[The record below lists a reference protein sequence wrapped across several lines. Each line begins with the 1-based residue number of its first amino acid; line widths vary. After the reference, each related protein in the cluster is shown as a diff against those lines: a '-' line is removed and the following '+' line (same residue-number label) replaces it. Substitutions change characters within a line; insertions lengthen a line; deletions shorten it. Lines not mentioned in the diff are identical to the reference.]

1 MELHDFLGLLKAKK
15 QTIGSLVVMFLL
27 LGIILTAVQPFKYSS
42 SLRLLVFQSTN
53 NQTALDP
60 YAVTRSNEY
69 LSGVLAK
76 VTQSNSFY
84 ERVINANF
92 AIEQDY
98 FGNTPKKQAKQWLK
112 TVSVKTMGE
121 TGIIAITAY
130 HTDHQQAEQI
140 ARAVGH
146 VLMTQ
151 HTNYHGLGD
160 SVKIKL
166 LDEPITSSYPVR
178 PNLVL
183 NLILAIVLGLVFSLS
198 YIYLLPKSRYDIRI
212 FTRKQKSEAWD
223 QEMPAV
229 AVAEP
234 MPANE
239 LLTAE
244 SLANSLI
251 DNTNWQESVVEA
263 PVSNEE
269 FGRFDNDWFDNHI
282 NEQENKTFNPFK

>member
-98 FGNTPKKQAKQWLK
+98 FGNT
-112 TVSVKTMGE
+112 
-121 TGIIAITAY
+121 
-130 HTDHQQAEQI
+130 
-140 ARAVGH
+140 
-146 VLMTQ
+146 
-151 HTNYHGLGD
+151 
-160 SVKIKL
+160 
-166 LDEPITSSYPVR
+166 
-178 PNLVL
+178 
-183 NLILAIVLGLVFSLS
+183 LS
-198 YIYLLPKSRYDIRI
+198 AMCS
-212 FTRKQKSEAWD
+212 
-223 QEMPAV
+223 
-229 AVAEP
+229 
-234 MPANE
+234 
-239 LLTAE
+239 
-244 SLANSLI
+244 
-251 DNTNWQESVVEA
+251 
-263 PVSNEE
+263 
-269 FGRFDNDWFDNHI
+269 
-282 NEQENKTFNPFK
+282 

>member
-15 QTIGSLVVMFLL
+15 QTICSLVVLFLL
-27 LGIILTAVQPFKYSS
+27 IGIILTAIQPFKYSS

-69 LSGVLAK
+69 LSGVLSK
-76 VTQSNSFY
+76 ITQSNSFY
-84 ERVINANF
+84 TRVINANF
-92 AIEQDY
+92 AIDQNY
-98 FGNTPKKQAKQWLK
+98 FGDTAKKQTKEWLK
-112 TVSVKTMGE
+112 TVSVKTLGD

-130 HTDHQQAEQI
+130 HTDKQQAEQI

-178 PNLVL
+178 PNLAL

-198 YIYLLPKSRYDIRI
+198 YVYLLPEAKYDIRI
-212 FTRKQKSEAWD
+212 FTRKQKLEAWD
-223 QEMPAV
+223 MPAE

-234 MPANE
+234 IQSNE

-244 SLANSLI
+244 SLAESLI
-251 DNTNWQESVVEA
+251 DNTNWQEPIVEEPA
-263 PVSNEE
+263 SNEE
-269 FGRFDNDWFDNHI
+269 FGKFDNDWFDNRL
-282 NEQENKTFNPFK
+282 NEQADKTFNPFK